1 MFQLLEKNIV
11 TFMKSELKKLQG
23 VVKPGCF
30 ESLRED
36 EEVLN
41 VEEEEQRRSSKEAL
55 LQIVLD
61 FLRGMKQKELADRL
75 QSSKR
80 VSLKAQHVGETEHLL
95 ISQETC

>member
-11 TFMKSELKKLQG
+11 TFIKSELKKLQG
-23 VVKPGCF
+23 VVRPGCL

-36 EEVLN
+36 EVLDG
-41 VEEEEQRRSSKEAL
+41 EEEEQRRSSKEAF
-55 LQIVLD
+55 LQMVLD
-61 FLRGMKQKELADRL
+61 FLRGMKQEELADRL

-95 ISQETC
+95 ISQETY